1 MMLSDWT
8 QYQPYI
14 FQLEQEGMATR
25 TFRRLDPQR
34 QQTIVSAILDEAT
47 EHGPA
52 SLNIKRVAQKANVS
66 VGSLYQYFS
75 DRDGMLQF
83 AVELCVRYVT
93 DTFEQFRPYLVAMS
107 LRESLSA
114 YLVGGIE
121 WSKTQAGLLKL
132 FARAAYQGDP
142 ELVENLVRPV
152 ANVLREMVH
161 DILAAALERGELRS
175 DIDLE
180 AATRIVHAL
189 MIAAGDSLLLPYL
202 NNYFQ
207 IIDPSLPPERL
218 IEAFLDFVISGI
230 GAEGSE
236 DHIPYSL

>member
-1 MMLSDWT
+1 MLLSDWA
-8 QYQPYI
+8 QFQPYI
-14 FQLEQEGMATR
+14 TQLEREGLATR

-34 QQTIVSAILDEAT
+34 QEAIVAAILDEAT

-52 SLNIKRVAQKANVS
+52 TLNIKRVAKRAGVA
-66 VGSLYQYFS
+66 VGSLYQYFP

-93 DTFEQFRPYLVAMS
+93 DAFEGFRPYLAAMP
-107 LRESLSA
+107 LRDALSA

-142 ELVENLVRPV
+142 ELGESLVRPV
-152 ANVLREMVH
+152 ANLLREMVH
-161 DILAAALERGELRS
+161 DILDAASERGELRPGV
-175 DIDLE
+175 DLE
-180 AATRIVHAL
+180 SATRIVHAL
-189 MIAAGDSLLLPYL
+189 MIAAGDSQLLPYL

-207 IIDPSLPPERL
+207 LTGAEMPPERL
-218 IEAFLDFVISGI
+218 VEALLDFVIQAIS
-230 GAEGSE
+230 AE
-236 DHIPYSL
+236 

>member
-1 MMLSDWT
+1 LFYLLTSE
-8 QYQPYI
+8 P
-14 FQLEQEGMATR
+14 
-25 TFRRLDPQR
+25 
-34 QQTIVSAILDEAT
+34 IVHT

-93 DTFEQFRPYLVAMS
+93 DAFEQFRPYLVAMP

-161 DILAAALERGELRS
+161 DILAAALKRGELRS